1 MLKNNRQKI
10 LGNNR
15 ISKQIKILLKWFGR
29 SNHQLKIK
37 FKSQQL
43 IKINNQNKE
52 KYKINQIFK
61 MIIKMLKYKMILL
74 GINKII

>member
-43 IKINNQNKE
+43 IKINNKNKE
-52 KYKINQIFK
+52 KNKINQIV
-61 MIIKMLKYKMILL
+61 KMLKYKMILL
-74 GINKII
+74 KINKII